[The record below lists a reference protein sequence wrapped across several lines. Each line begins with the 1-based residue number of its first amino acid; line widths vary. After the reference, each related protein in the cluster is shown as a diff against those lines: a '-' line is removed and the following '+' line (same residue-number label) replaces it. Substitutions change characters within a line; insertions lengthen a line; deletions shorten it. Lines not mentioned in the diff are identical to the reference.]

1 VTEELTESLANNNQ
15 IQINSELQNTLTVK
29 EEETNSS
36 QSTETV
42 NSAAV
47 VVVDTFSNIIP
58 DEFNSWNESWCVVNH
73 KDFEY
78 IWNQNCALE
87 LSHNSNGWYRFL
99 INNKLCSMSSNGQP
113 EQGAESDEN
122 LPIFF
127 SKLLKA

>member
-1 VTEELTESLANNNQ
+1 MTDELKESLANNNQ

-58 DEFNSWNESWCVVNH
+58 DEFYSWNEAWCVVNH
-73 KDFEY
+73 KDFVY
-78 IWNQNCALE
+78 I
-87 LSHNSNGWYRFL
+87 
-99 INNKLCSMSSNGQP
+99 
-113 EQGAESDEN
+113 
-122 LPIFF
+122 
-127 SKLLKA
+127 